1 MYGEER
7 QEWDGKQRKQ
17 DIFQHKEKRSNYWL
31 YVLGLINEWKPFE
44 KDEKGGIT
52 HPFQTYISFPK
63 GNETNF
69 NGTSSISTLVFFF
82 FFLKN

>member
-31 YVLGLINEWKPFE
+31 YVLGLINEWERK
-44 KDEKGGIT
+44 
-52 HPFQTYISFPK
+52 
-63 GNETNF
+63 
-69 NGTSSISTLVFFF
+69 
-82 FFLKN
+82 